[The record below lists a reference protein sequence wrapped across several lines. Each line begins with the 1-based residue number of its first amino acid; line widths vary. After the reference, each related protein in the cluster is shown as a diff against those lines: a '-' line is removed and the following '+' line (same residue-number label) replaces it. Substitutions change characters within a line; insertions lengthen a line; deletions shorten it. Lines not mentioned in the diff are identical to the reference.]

1 MPYYNQPERIATV
14 QEALNQHTVDI
25 LKKLASLLP
34 GGKVPTRKNELVDY
48 ILPYLQG
55 QSLKQLWS
63 QCDQIQQAT
72 IAETVHSPIDGYQQ
86 ARFVSKYGK
95 VPSWGTSGGFSYGY
109 NFNAT
114 VLDLFFY
121 SYTMPQD
128 LKKSFQAFVPP
139 PEPTSIKSTET
150 ISSTLSVTRIDYD
163 YNTRTRTPYQIE
175 FPLQLRETEQ
185 VARRELL
192 TILRLVDLGK
202 IVISDKTF
210 YPTGATLTTIG
221 EVLEEGDYY
230 SEWTLKKSPGDWRYD
245 YPIGHIKPFAWVMLL
260 QAGKL
265 VELSGKKLALTKA
278 GQKALIE
285 PAEKTL
291 QLLWKNW
298 QKTTLL
304 DELRRIDG
312 IKGQT
317 GKGKRG
323 LTAVSGRRSQIVAAL
338 KECPVGAWIK
348 IGEFLRYILA
358 AGHEFIV
365 SRTLEHL
372 TIGDTGGFY
381 ELDFLLVEARY
392 VVCFLFEYAATLG
405 LIDVSFLH
413 PDDGYSNFT
422 SEERRYD
429 YMDQTLSRYDGLAY
443 IRITPLGA
451 YILGISD
458 SPQERLRQRYTPQI
472 LAQKQVLR
480 ILPNLE
486 VVAVEQLSRADRLVL
501 DSCLQSVSDSVW
513 KLDRDK
519 LLDAISQGRNVDDLK
534 KFLVANS
541 GAALP
546 QIVTQFLAD
555 LETRTTSLQDLGAAR
570 LIRCAD
576 PALAMLIAND
586 SRTKAFCFLADTPKA
601 VTTGAACY
609 LVVPMETETKF
620 RNALK
625 KIGYSLPS

>member
-1 MPYYNQPERIATV
+1 MPYYNQPEYIPTV
-14 QEALNQHTVDI
+14 KEALEQHTVDI
-25 LKKLASLLP
+25 LKKLAGLLP
-34 GGKVPTRKNELVDY
+34 GGKVPTRKNELIDY
-48 ILPYLQG
+48 ILPHLQG

-63 QCDQIQQAT
+63 QCDDIQKAT

-86 ARFVSKYGK
+86 AKFVSKYGK
-95 VPSWGTSGGFSYGY
+95 VPKWGTAGGFSYGY

-114 VLDLFFY
+114 ILDLFFY

-139 PEPTSIKSTET
+139 PEPTTIESTET
-150 ISSTLSVTRIDYD
+150 ISSALSVTRLDYD
-163 YNTRTRTPYQIE
+163 YSTRTRTPYQVE

-202 IVISDKTF
+202 IAISDKTF
-210 YPTGATLTTIG
+210 YPTGAALTAIS

-245 YPIGHIKPFAWVMLL
+245 YPIGYIKPFAWVMLF
-260 QAGKL
+260 QVGKL
-265 VELSGKKLALTKA
+265 VELSGKKLVLTKA

-338 KECPVGAWIK
+338 KECPVGTWIK
-348 IGEFLRYILA
+348 LSEFLRYILA

-372 TIGDTGGFY
+372 TIGDSGGFY

-392 VVCFLFEYAATLG
+392 IVCFLFEYAATLG

-443 IRITPLGA
+443 FRITPLGA

-458 SPQERLRQRYTPQI
+458 RYTPQV
-472 LAQKQVLR
+472 LAQKQILR

-570 LIRCAD
+570 LIRCND

-586 SRTKAFCFLADTPKA
+586 TRTKAFCFLADTPQVMTKG
-601 VTTGAACY
+601 TACY
-609 LVVPMETETKF
+609 LVVPLETETKF

>member
-1 MPYYNQPERIATV
+1 MPYYNQPEHIPTA

-25 LKKLASLLP
+25 LKKLAGLLP

-48 ILPYLQG
+48 ILPYLEG
-55 QSLKQLWS
+55 VNLKQLWS
-63 QCDQIQQAT
+63 QCDRIQQAT
-72 IAETVHSPIDGYQQ
+72 IAETVHAPTDGYQQ
-86 ARFVSKYGK
+86 ARFVNKYGK
-95 VPSWGTSGGFSYGY
+95 VPKWGTSGGFNYGY

-114 VLDLFFY
+114 ILDLFFY

-128 LKKSFQAFVPP
+128 LKKSFQVFVPA
-139 PEPTSIKSTET
+139 PEPTSIDSKET
-150 ISSTLSVTRIDYD
+150 ISSTLSITRLDYVPG
-163 YNTRTRTPYQIE
+163 TRTRIPSQVE

-185 VARRELL
+185 VARRELS

-202 IVISDKTF
+202 VAISDKTF
-210 YPTGATLTTIG
+210 YPTGATLTTINQ
-221 EVLEEGDYY
+221 VLEEGDYY
-230 SEWTLKKSPGDWRYD
+230 SEWTLEQSPGDWRYD

-265 VELSGKKLALTKA
+265 VELSGKKLVLTKA

-323 LTAVSGRRSQIVAAL
+323 LTAMSGRRSQIVAAL
-338 KECPVGAWIK
+338 KECPVGKWIK
-348 IGEFLRYILA
+348 IGDFFRYIIA

-372 TIGDTGGFY
+372 TISESGGFY
-381 ELDFLLVEARY
+381 EPDFLLVEARY
-392 VVCFLFEYAATLG
+392 IACFLFEYAATLG

-429 YMDQTLSRYDGLAY
+429 YMDQTLSRYDGLTY
-443 IRITPLGA
+443 FRITPLGA

-458 SPQERLRQRYTPQI
+458 RYIPQI

-486 VVAVEQLSRADRLVL
+486 IVAVEQLSRADRLIL
-501 DSCLQSVSDSVW
+501 DSCLQIVSDSVW

-519 LLDAISQGRNVDDLK
+519 LLDAISQGRNVEDLK

-555 LETRTTSLQDLGAAR
+555 LATRTTSLQDLGAAR

-586 SRTKAFCFLADTPKA
+586 SRTKAFCFLADTPTA

-609 LVVPMETETKF
+609 LVVPIETETKF